1 MILYLFFLISVLVF
15 GSFIAGPLTLRVWA
29 VMVMFSYLLFSSI
42 KNPVYK
48 NNKYI
53 LIYIIFIVF
62 LFLAMTFNG
71 DAETYGLKWIVANHV
86 VSIIVFVAT
95 YYVTKDN
102 RQNRMDVIIVALIFI
117 LVVNSLVTIA
127 QYFNEPI
134 GWAVSFFF
142 LQGRN
147 EDIVTFQEAYQSL
160 DTLAGVARTPGIF
173 DSSVENGIFLG
184 SFGILPFYFMKRK
197 SWVLKFSS
205 VSLIILSLV
214 ACFMCQER
222 AAMLTLGASV
232 LYLSY
237 KSLHNKVW
245 GILVAMIVCAIV
257 LFSVDFSSIDFGR
270 FQEVGMENNA
280 RRGIWSYIGPFMR
293 DNLLF
298 GGAEQF
304 VRMSGHL
311 PHNFF
316 FNAFVFGGLIG
327 GITIITLYVMLVW
340 KGYKLLIAKS
350 SSKVTRVLAIA
361 FLAIMAQSLVHNA
374 SIITGDV
381 LTFIL
386 FGLMIVSVG
395 IKDAESIHIKGK
407 LGNHTIKTQV
417 YGKHS

>member
-53 LIYIIFIVF
+53 LIYIVFIVF
-62 LFLAMTFNG
+62 LFLAMSFNG

-95 YYVTKDN
+95 YYMTKDN
-102 RQNRMDVIIVALIFI
+102 RQNKMDVIIVALIFI

-134 GWAVSFFF
+134 GWAVSLFF

-147 EDIVTFQEAYQSL
+147 EDIVAFQESYQSL
-160 DTLAGVARTPGIF
+160 DTLAGMARAPGIF

-316 FNAFVFGGLIG
+316 LNAFVFGGLLG
-327 GITIITLYVMLVW
+327 GIAVIILFFMFLM
-340 KGYKLLIAKS
+340 KGVKSVLLKKTTFANSSIA
-350 SSKVTRVLAIA
+350 LA
-361 FLAIMAQSLVHNA
+361 FLAILAQSLVHNS
-374 SIITGDV
+374 SIISGDV
-381 LTFIL
+381 MTFLL
-386 FGLMIVSVG
+386 FSLLVVSEEITG
-395 IKDAESIHIKGK
+395 ITSKDR
-407 LGNHTIKTQV
+407 V
-417 YGKHS
+417 YN

>member
-184 SFGILPFYFMKRK
+184 SFGFLPFYFIKRDNRLLRLL
-197 SWVLKFSS
+197 SIIVIVL
-205 VSLIILSLV
+205 SLI

-222 AAMLTLGASV
+222 AAMLTMSASV
-232 LYLSY
+232 IYLGY
-237 KSLHNKVW
+237 KSMKNNAW
-245 GILVAMIVCAIV
+245 SFLVAIFV
-257 LFSVDFSSIDFGR
+257 LIILLYSIDFSSIDAGR
-270 FQEVGMENNA
+270 FHDVGIDNSARRSIWADIDPFLENN
-280 RRGIWSYIGPFMR
+280 
-293 DNLLF
+293 LLL

-304 VRMSGHL
+304 MRLSGHM
-311 PHNFF
+311 PHNIF
-316 FNAFVFGGLIG
+316 FNAFVFGGLLG
-327 GITIITLYVMLVW
+327 GITAIVLYFLFLI
-340 KGYKLLIAKS
+340 KGVKNVL
-350 SSKVTRVLAIA
+350 SKKTNIPNCAIA
-361 FLAIMAQSLVHNA
+361 LAFLSILAQSLVHNS
-374 SIITGDV
+374 SIISGDV
-381 LTFIL
+381 MTFLL
-386 FGLMIVSVG
+386 FSLLFVSEEITG
-395 IKDAESIHIKGK
+395 ITNNDRIAIM
-407 LGNHTIKTQV
+407 KTV
-417 YGKHS
+417 